1 MSKKLDN
8 NAWEE
13 YINKFDSY
21 NSSVTIKDFCVEN
34 NLTRSQFY
42 YHKRRLEKANS
53 KTAIFHEVSLKTDK
67 DSIELGTKESKEV
80 KITIGNATIS
90 IPSSETTIILSI
102 IKDLSTQC

>member
-1 MSKKLDN
+1 MSRKLDN
-8 NAWEE
+8 NDWEE

-21 NSSVTIKDFCVEN
+21 DGSVTIKDFCIEN
-34 NLTRSQFY
+34 DLTRSQFY

-53 KTAIFHEVSLKTDK
+53 TTAIFHEASLKTEK
-67 DSIELGTKESKEV
+67 DIIELVPKASKEV

-102 IKDLSTQC
+102 IKDLAEKC